1 MRTSPKRRRLP
12 NTRTRDATERRP
24 RTPGRRREFNSSGR
38 AIHFNACGEFLERNI
53 LKIRAAHRAGR
64 EVRLQ
69 QQLRFRP
76 GPPTAVGDLPL
87 AGRGRC
93 AAKSR
98 GCLGFRIAPRVV
110 PSLRLSPAAPYLRA
124 NLRSLLVGNPF
135 RDERS
140 CVFAVRR
147 FSPGTGWNAVLYALS
162 GLPPR
167 ASAI

>member
-1 MRTSPKRRRLP
+1 MRTSPTRRRLP
-12 NTRTRDATERRP
+12 NTRTRDATDRRP

-38 AIHFNACGEFLERNI
+38 ATHFSACGEFLERNI

-93 AAKSR
+93 AAKSC
-98 GCLGFRIAPRVV
+98 GCPGFRIAPRLVS
-110 PSLRLSPAAPYLRA
+110 SLQLSPAASYLRA
-124 NLRSLLVGNPF
+124 NLRSLLVGNLF
-135 RDERS
+135 RERS
-140 CVFAVRR
+140 CVPALRR
-147 FSPGTGWNAVLYALS
+147 FSP
-162 GLPPR
+162 
-167 ASAI
+167 